1 MFAYAQHLFGG
12 FHGSLPFGWSGQ
24 FDSQAQAVLNISRRE
39 SMTTAED
46 MERLVQRQV
55 RSPRSAAL
63 AGILFSL
70 LIGASMILLRSGAV
84 VDPIEIDAEWL
95 DAQSSAVAVVLV
107 LVPFAGIA
115 FLWFTGVMRDLLGA
129 LEDKFFA
136 TVFLGSGI
144 ILVVMMFVWAA
155 AYGAMFGTYQAVS
168 GAANDFDVII
178 YATAFANQI
187 MGSYMLRMA
196 SVYMLSIGS
205 LWTRTKVVPRWL
217 TIVTYLVAV
226 PFLLFAGALRSARV
240 LFPVWVLLVSIFI
253 LILNYRY
260 NREHEGDE
268 ELTLEA

>member
-1 MFAYAQHLFGG
+1 
-12 FHGSLPFGWSGQ
+12 
-24 FDSQAQAVLNISRRE
+24 
-39 SMTTAED
+39 MTTTEE
-46 MERLVQRQV
+46 MQSLVQRQV

-70 LIGASMILLRSGAV
+70 LIGASMILLRTGAIV
-84 VDPIEIDAEWL
+84 NPTDINSAWL
-95 DAQSSAVAVVLV
+95 DAQSSTTTVVLV

-115 FLWFTGVMRDLLGA
+115 FLWFTGVMRDLLGEY
-129 LEDKFFA
+129 EDKFFA

-155 AYGAMFGTYQAVS
+155 AYGAMFGTYQVVGDAL
-168 GAANDFDVII
+168 NDFDIFI

-187 MGSYMLRMA
+187 MGSYFLRMA

-217 TIVTYLVAV
+217 TILTYIVAV
-226 PFLLFAGALRSARV
+226 PFLLFAGSLRSARSLFPAWV
-240 LFPVWVLLVSIFI
+240 LFVSIFI
-253 LILNYRY
+253 LILNFRY
-260 NREHEGDE
+260 NRGNKGDE

>member
-1 MFAYAQHLFGG
+1 MTSAEGTE
-12 FHGSLPFGWSGQ
+12 SL
-24 FDSQAQAVLNISRRE
+24 VRRE
-39 SMTTAED
+39 
-46 MERLVQRQV
+46 V
-55 RSPRSAAL
+55 RSPRSAAI

-84 VDPIEIDAEWL
+84 VDPIEIDVEWL

-115 FLWFTGVMRDLLGA
+115 FLWFTGVMRDLLGV

-155 AYGAMFGTYQAVS
+155 AYGAMFSTYQAVG
-168 GAANDFDVII
+168 GAANDFDFII
-178 YATAFANQI
+178 FATAFANQI

-217 TIVTYLVAV
+217 TIVTYIVAI
-226 PFLLFAGALRSARV
+226 PFLLFAGALRWARF
-240 LFPVWVLLVSIFI
+240 LFPAWVLLVSLFI
-253 LILNYRY
+253 LILNYRHK
-260 NREHEGDE
+260 RESEGDE
-268 ELTLEA
+268 GLTLEA

>member
-1 MFAYAQHLFGG
+1 
-12 FHGSLPFGWSGQ
+12 
-24 FDSQAQAVLNISRRE
+24 
-39 SMTTAED
+39 MTTAAGVEG
-46 MERLVQRQV
+46 LVQREV

-63 AGILFSL
+63 AGILFSI
-70 LIGASMILLRSGAV
+70 LIGAIMILLRSGAV
-84 VDPIEIDAEWL
+84 VDPTKLDTEWL
-95 DAQSSAVAVVLV
+95 EAQAPAAAVVLV
-107 LVPFAGIA
+107 LIPFAGIA
-115 FLWFTGVMRDLLGA
+115 FLWFTGVIRDLLGA

-155 AYGAMFGTYQAVS
+155 AYGAMFGTYQAVA
-168 GAANDFDVII
+168 GAANDFDVFI

-226 PFLLFAGALRSARV
+226 PFLLFAGALRMARL
-240 LFPVWVLLVSIFI
+240 LFPAWVLLVSIFI

-268 ELTLEA
+268 ELTLEV